1 MGKARGHIDRDMK
14 DEKFYEQLFADG
26 VRRTNGAVE
35 ARRYNLLAAKLI
47 AELVS
52 DLLGPR
58 GLEKMF
64 VDILEE
70 STVTKDG
77 ATFLRKIDVEHPAAK
92 VLIDAANAVDNA
104 VGDGTTSVVVLAG
117 ALVQKAEELLNM
129 GISPATISEG
139 YKKGME
145 AAIDILK
152 LISKQLPNSDRS
164 IMQKLAA
171 TCLRTKAI
179 SYAMSD
185 EDHAAQLIVNAL
197 LQIADFSNRRV
208 DADDIKIEEKPGS
221 PSDTQLVMGI
231 VIDKTIDSSS
241 MPREISNAR
250 ILLVDED
257 LEPKTTRTDAQISIT
272 SPTHYKLFT
281 DRQSEEIMKNA
292 KKIVDAGV
300 NVVISRAGISLSA
313 RTYFARNGIIS
324 VRRVK
329 ENDLIWL
336 EKATGGKITRE
347 FDNISE
353 VNIGH
358 AERVYEKFVGD
369 DKMVFVEG
377 CKNPRSVTL
386 LLRAG
391 SKRLLDEY
399 HRSAL
404 DAINVL
410 KDFIENPSII
420 AGGGATDAIIAREI
434 RRKAARITGRE
445 QIVLQKFADALE
457 QIPLTIA
464 KNAGMDTID
473 TLIELRSKNIP
484 AHYSLTSVAAARI
497 NGISNNNRCHHHER
511 QHQYEIVNGKWFGID
526 AMSRKVDE
534 MFGLGIVEPSVVK
547 EQIIKTAVEVT
558 NLLLRVDDV
567 LISKPT
573 METHSHSHGHSHS
586 HADGT
591 IHSHEGGEKAH
602 DHYFDMLGKQ
612 QRPMHHH
619 Y

>member
-1 MGKARGHIDRDMK
+1 MNS
-14 DEKFYEQLFADG
+14 EKIYEQFFADG
-26 VRRTNGAVE
+26 VRRASGAVG
-35 ARRYNLLAAKLI
+35 ARRYNLLAAKLV

-52 DLLGPR
+52 NLLGPR

-117 ALVQKAEELLNM
+117 ALVQKAEELLVM
-129 GISPATISEG
+129 GISPTTISEG

-145 AAIDILK
+145 EAIGILQ

-179 SYAMSD
+179 SYAMSAD
-185 EDHAAQLIVNAL
+185 DHAAQLIVDAL
-197 LQIADFSNRRV
+197 LQIADFSARRV
-208 DADDIKIEEKPGS
+208 DADDIKIEEKPGN

-231 VIDKTIDSSS
+231 VLDRTIDSSS
-241 MPREISNAR
+241 MPREINDAR

-272 SPTHYKLFT
+272 SPSHYKLFT

-300 NVVISRAGISLSA
+300 NVVMSRGGISLSV

-353 VNIGH
+353 AIIGH
-358 AERVYEKFVGD
+358 AECVYEKFVGD

-377 CKNPRSVTL
+377 CKNPKSVTL

-399 HRSAL
+399 HRAVL

-410 KDFIENPSII
+410 KDFIENPLII
-420 AGGGATDAIIAREI
+420 AGGGATDAIISREI
-434 RRKAARITGRE
+434 RRRATSIATGRE

-457 QIPLTIA
+457 EIPLTIA
-464 KNAGMDTID
+464 KNAGMDRID
-473 TLIELRSKNIP
+473 TLAELRSKNIP
-484 AHYSLTSVAAARI
+484 PSLYSLNSVSAARI
-497 NGISNNNRCHHHER
+497 KDGTGKHDYRHHR
-511 QHQYEIVNGKWFGID
+511 GKQQHPWEIVNGKWFGVD
-526 AMSRKVDE
+526 AITRKVDE
-534 MFGLGIVEPSVVK
+534 MFGLGIVEPSIVK

-558 NLLLRVDDV
+558 DLLLRVDDV
-567 LISKPT
+567 LMSRPT
-573 METHSHSHGHSHS
+573 LDTHSHSHGHSHS
-586 HADGT
+586 HSHSDGT
-591 IHSHEGGEKAH
+591 VHSHEGGEKAH

-612 QRPMHHH
+612 QRPMHH
-619 Y
+619 YY